1 MAEFKV
7 EDEFSLSKEDQ
18 LSRMASFASGS
29 GFSSSNSIP
38 RPRSYESND
47 GDDVLDGGGD
57 KDALKAGSLEDKMV
71 SAFARSI
78 LRSRE
83 HLSVFFPLEVL
94 SRTCISFVEFG
105 GDAVINWSCLSFVS
119 VFFLPSLACVRSS
132 GWPNPTPSKRSPS

>member
-47 GDDVLDGGGD
+47 GDDVLDGGD
-57 KDALKAGSLEDKMV
+57 DSKEALKAGSLEDKMV

-78 LRSRE
+78 LRSR
-83 HLSVFFPLEVL
+83 
-94 SRTCISFVEFG
+94 
-105 GDAVINWSCLSFVS
+105 
-119 VFFLPSLACVRSS
+119 
-132 GWPNPTPSKRSPS
+132 

>member
-47 GDDVLDGGGD
+47 GDGLLDED
-57 KDALKAGSLEDKMV
+57 DETEALKAGSHEDKMV
-71 SAFARSI
+71 SA
-78 LRSRE
+78 LRFVEVLKS
-83 HLSVFFPLEVL
+83 LNFPLLCGFISYEDAATAFTAGLPVL
-94 SRTCISFVEFG
+94 PHLVSFH
-105 GDAVINWSCLSFVS
+105 S
-119 VFFLPSLACVRSS
+119 VTFFWL
-132 GWPNPTPSKRSPS
+132 